1 MQRNEFDPTARR
13 GAFAQLLRKIA
24 NAKGPSPEQKQ
35 DLLRQASNLEKLT
48 ARPANLSGAQLKSSL
63 DPEVMQNDI
72 TLAGFHLEAD
82 ARSFAAHREAMI
94 EDLGEAVRPYL
105 RGRYEAMRY
114 LPNFDGAG
122 MSTAAEI
129 DAGAAESASAKK
141 AEDKR
146 GIGENSKMLD
156 QLASKL
162 MTLLHELTPQET
174 NEGWSQ
180 ILYEWELSNLIPVVL
195 SVTMEGPNPFA
206 LIEAASGPLTDRLNF
221 NRNNEF
227 ARAMTAM
234 TLQEFSD
241 AIR

>member
-1 MQRNEFDPTARR
+1 MQRNDSDPTASRR
-13 GAFAQLLRKIA
+13 ALAQLLRKIA

-35 DLLRQASNLEKLT
+35 DLLRQASNLEKLA
-48 ARPANLSGAQLKSSL
+48 ARSANPSRVQLKSSF
-63 DPEVMQNDI
+63 DPDVMQRGI
-72 TLAGFHLEAD
+72 TLSGFHLEAG
-82 ARSFAAHREAMI
+82 ARSFAAYSQAMI
-94 EDLGEAVRPYL
+94 EDLGEVVRPYL
-105 RGRYEAMRY
+105 RGWYESARYY
-114 LPNFDGAG
+114 PGFDAAG

-129 DAGAAESASAKK
+129 DAGEAQPAPAKGD
-141 AEDKR
+141 EDKG

-162 MTLLHELTPQET
+162 MSLLDELTPQET

-180 ILYEWELSNLIPVVL
+180 ILYEWELSDLTPAGL
-195 SVTMEGPNPFA
+195 SATMEGPNPFA

-221 NRNNEF
+221 NRKNEF